1 MKKVRWGTFQ
11 DILFFLFLLGNI
23 CGCVTA
29 NLLGGELLRQIGYFD
44 SVYRFST
51 EMGLKEKGQFWCYV
65 LKRRIMEFG
74 IGSLVGMTPLAFTA
88 FAGLAAFFGF
98 ECGLLI
104 SVFTLRHGW
113 MGIVLFLRT
122 VLPHWLFYMAV
133 WAGLAM
139 GVKDGLDKMKVQ
151 GWFLLV
157 LVILAG
163 SIAEAFVNPLLLPK
177 L

>member
-11 DILFFLFLLGNI
+11 DILFLLFLAGNI

-29 NLLGGELLRQIGYFD
+29 NLLGRELLKQIGYFD

-51 EMGLKEKGQFWCYV
+51 EMGFKEKAEFWCYV

-74 IGSLVGMTPLAFTA
+74 IGSLVGMTPFALPA

-98 ECGLLI
+98 GCGLLI
-104 SVFTLRHGW
+104 SVFTLQHGW
-113 MGIVLFLRT
+113 LGIGLFLRS
-122 VLPHWLFYMAV
+122 VLPHWLFYMVV
-133 WAGLAM
+133 WTGLAM
-139 GVKDGLDKMKVQ
+139 GAKDGLDKMKAH
-151 GWFLLV
+151 GWLFLV

-163 SIAEAFVNPLLLPK
+163 SIAEAFINPFLLPK
-177 L
+177 A